1 MHQEHQEK
9 EEGNG
14 KVSQELTDK
23 ERAELADAQ
32 KQAEY
37 RRAYF
42 DQLRKLQ
49 CPGCGDTH
57 IV

>member
-1 MHQEHQEK
+1 MQQKHEDK
-9 EEGNG
+9 GNTNG
-14 KVSQELTDK
+14 EARGELNDK
-23 ERAELADAQ
+23 ERAELADAK

-37 RRAYF
+37 RKAYL

-49 CPGCGDTH
+49 CPGCGDTD